1 MTTTNQ
7 LQEPTQSGTPEKA
20 EIHVYNDPTSTD
32 GTASKVITCLFRPNQ
47 LSFSKS
53 ASWSTPTPDAV
64 RRRQEEE
71 GQLGL
76 AEGQN
81 VPTVE
86 FGGGQAATITL
97 DLLFDTTD
105 TGADVRTYTDDIV
118 SLALMQT
125 SGSELKPPPLCRFVW
140 GKIRSFLAYAS
151 SVTVT
156 FKMFLPDGTPVRADA
171 KISLTQYKDDDVFKK
186 QNPTSYSEPRKM
198 WVVTEGERLEWIAY
212 QEYGHSAPLAA
223 HRRHQRHHRPAGPP
237 AGTGAQADP
246 AARRRSVARRRQ
258 GCRSLRTS
266 GARSC
271 PVSRT

>member
-7 LQEPTQSGTPEKA
+7 LQEPTPSGTPEKA
-20 EIHVYNDPTSTD
+20 EIHIYNDPKQTD

-53 ASWSTPTPDAV
+53 ASWSPPTPEQSGGDKKKKTSASQ
-64 RRRQEEE
+64 R
-71 GQLGL
+71 
-76 AEGQN
+76 GQN

-86 FGGGQAATITL
+86 FGGGQAASITL

-118 SLALMQT
+118 GLAMMQT
-125 SGSELKPPPLCRFVW
+125 SGSEPKPPPLCRFVW
-140 GKIRSFLAYAS
+140 GKIRSFLGYAS

-171 KISLTQYKDDDVFKK
+171 KISLNQYKDDDVFKK

-212 QEYGHSAPLAA
+212 QEYGHPRHWRHIAATNGIMNPLDL
-223 HRRHQRHHRPAGPP
+223 RPGQVLKLTPLP
-237 AGTGAQADP
+237 GG
-246 AARRRSVARRRQ
+246 
-258 GCRSLRTS
+258 GL
-266 GARSC
+266 
-271 PVSRT
+271 